1 MQGED
6 AQNGRIGQIRSAT
19 KNYDKFLEQERLI
32 HSDLYD
38 YNHKTYK
45 NSKTPIEI
53 ICKKHGSF
61 KQTPDSHIN
70 GKHGCPDCG
79 DEEISERLK
88 QITKNFKIDLMINH
102 QKIIPLLNLI
112 LKNTKE

>member
-1 MQGED
+1 M
-6 AQNGRIGQIRSAT
+6 
-19 KNYDKFLEQERLI
+19 
-32 HSDLYD
+32 YD

-70 GKHGCPDCG
+70 GKHGCPDCS

-88 QITKNFKIDLMINH
+88 LDYKELQNRFNDKSSKN
-102 QKIIPLLNLI
+102 
-112 LKNTKE
+112 NTFIEFDT